1 MGYSPGGCKESDTTE
16 RLYSLL
22 YACRFL
28 AMCTWVVV
36 HGISQAGILEQ
47 VAISFSKES
56 SQLRGQ
62 ADSCLLRLNQ
72 GSLLLWSWLHSFSS
86 SLAVNHHHSSPHWV
100 ALFALIR
107 LSPRVSSLLDHSI
120 LMVETMTNPSF
131 SPTYIIPILYM
142 GHIRVC

>member
-1 MGYSPGGCKESDTTE
+1 MGYSPGGRKESDMTE

-28 AMCTWVVV
+28 ATCTWVVV

-47 VAISFSKES
+47 VAISFSRES

-142 GHIRVC
+142 